1 MFLWF
6 PSNPS
11 ISGFVHFFS
20 TMKSWVKLYYYHYII
35 IIIDLKPRLLSVIMQ
50 DGSFA
55 SEDLFGFLTDGDFQ
69 ALGRRPNTWR
79 DCVITLRDG
88 MANHV
93 VIQSAA
99 SLFALNI
106 HIIDAMGV
114 STMFCYLPL
123 IFLGAGLGEKPP
135 PFSRRVL
142 PVTEIPGTTPDFH
155 SHVCIHF
162 GPLRG

>member
-1 MFLWF
+1 
-6 PSNPS
+6 
-11 ISGFVHFFS
+11 
-20 TMKSWVKLYYYHYII
+20 
-35 IIIDLKPRLLSVIMQ
+35 MQ
-50 DGSFA
+50 GSSFA
-55 SEDLFGFLTDGDFQ
+55 SDDLSGFLTDGDFE

-79 DCVITLRDG
+79 DCVIALRDE
-88 MANHV
+88 MANQV

-99 SLFALNI
+99 SLFTLNI

-123 IFLGAGLGEKPP
+123 IFLGAGLGKKPP

-142 PVTEIPGTTPDFH
+142 LLTEIHGSTLDFH

>member
-1 MFLWF
+1 
-6 PSNPS
+6 
-11 ISGFVHFFS
+11 
-20 TMKSWVKLYYYHYII
+20 
-35 IIIDLKPRLLSVIMQ
+35 MQ
-50 DGSFA
+50 DSSFA
-55 SEDLFGFLTDGDFQ
+55 SEDLFGFLTDGDFE

-79 DCVITLRDG
+79 DCVIALRDE
-88 MANHV
+88 MANHIV
-93 VIQSAA
+93 LQSAA
-99 SLFALNI
+99 SLFTLNI

-123 IFLGAGLGEKPP
+123 IFLGAGLGKKPL

-142 PVTEIPGTTPDFH
+142 PLTEIPGSTLDFH

>member
-1 MFLWF
+1 
-6 PSNPS
+6 
-11 ISGFVHFFS
+11 
-20 TMKSWVKLYYYHYII
+20 
-35 IIIDLKPRLLSVIMQ
+35 MQ

-69 ALGRRPNTWR
+69 ALGRRPNTWG
-79 DCVITLRDG
+79 DCVIALTDE

-123 IFLGAGLGEKPP
+123 IFLGASLGEKLP

-142 PVTEIPGTTPDFH
+142 PLTEIPESTPDFH

-162 GPLRG
+162 GPLRGCGKPPSMHLKTEGSCVAIPTPTHIHT

>member
-1 MFLWF
+1 
-6 PSNPS
+6 
-11 ISGFVHFFS
+11 
-20 TMKSWVKLYYYHYII
+20 
-35 IIIDLKPRLLSVIMQ
+35 MQ

-155 SHVCIHF
+155 SPVCIHF